1 MTAYGRSS
9 KSSSYGRWS
18 VEVHSV
24 NRKFLDISVQLPRDL
39 LVFDIEIRKFLSSYV
54 QRGQVTVKVSL
65 TAEAGSTEL
74 VHKHVE
80 QLKLVKKLYTDVA
93 KELDLDASEINTL
106 SFLLDQRQSV
116 TVSESDQEED
126 VYRKEL
132 FSVLE
137 QAILQYM
144 KMKEVEGQALSI
156 QIDKC
161 LAEIVSLLE
170 EIKLKAPEASTL
182 YKQRLFDRISEV
194 KELHPQDEERVMKE
208 VMIYAEK
215 IDIQEEIT
223 RLASH
228 IDQFKKLL
236 SSKEKSV
243 GKTMDFL
250 IQEMNREMN
259 TICSKSDLLEL
270 SLNAMKMK
278 GELEKIR
285 EQVQNIE

>member
-1 MTAYGRSS
+1 M
-9 KSSSYGRWS
+9 
-18 VEVHSV
+18 
-24 NRKFLDISVQLPRDL
+24 
-39 LVFDIEIRKFLSSYV
+39 
-54 QRGQVTVKVSL
+54 
-65 TAEAGSTEL
+65 
-74 VHKHVE
+74 
-80 QLKLVKKLYTDVA
+80 A